1 MSKISNSKLEVEK
14 GMNLNDKDY
23 MTQLLSIVKAM
34 EKNTTVFLTEA
45 SNEKLFSKIDKIFNS
60 YKNLQ
65 RNIFES
71 MFRKGFYELEAV
83 EEKKINEKLKTL
95 NQDLESLDE

>member
-1 MSKISNSKLEVEK
+1 MSKISNPKLEIEK

>member
-1 MSKISNSKLEVEK
+1 MSKISNPKLEVEK

>member
-1 MSKISNSKLEVEK
+1 MSKISNPKLEVEK

-71 MFRKGFYELEAV
+71 MFRKGFYELEVV

>member
-1 MSKISNSKLEVEK
+1 MSKISNPKLEVEK
-14 GMNLNDKDY
+14 GMNLNGKDY